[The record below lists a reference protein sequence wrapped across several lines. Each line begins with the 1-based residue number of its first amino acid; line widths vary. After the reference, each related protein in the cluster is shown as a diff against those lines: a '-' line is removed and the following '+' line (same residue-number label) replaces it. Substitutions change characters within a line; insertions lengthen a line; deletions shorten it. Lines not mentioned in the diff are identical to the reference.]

1 MHVMNMHGKYEY
13 AWGGSEQSRR
23 ARYRAAMRI
32 AEIRRARGLTQVELA
47 ARAGVEQATIS
58 RAEKGF
64 EGTTL
69 RALRG
74 IAAALD
80 VTLSDLVADERE
92 ESEAAL
98 LAAYRALPP
107 AQRQGWLQLARALA
121 PAAEEVASQAG

>member
-1 MHVMNMHGKYEY
+1 MHVMNMHGKDEY
-13 AWGGSEQSRR
+13 AWGGSVVNRR

-32 AEIRRARGLTQVELA
+32 AEIRRRRGLTQVELA

-92 ESEAAL
+92 ESEAKL
-98 LAAYRALPP
+98 LEAYRALPS
-107 AQRQGWLQLARALA
+107 AQRQGWLQLAQALA
-121 PAAEEVASQAG
+121 SSSGEAA